1 MNKQAW
7 IKCYNETGKLPEQ
20 KVPCTK
26 CGTGVT
32 MFSSNLTNRVTKF
45 GGVDKLLSNFICK
58 QCSSVGKPQKV
69 KPLPK
74 PKQVKATV
82 EIHDIPIYKGRN
94 IVPIDLHVTKD
105 NATLSCW
112 RPDLYLNADKTCD
125 DCTLFNI
132 CQCAL
137 KKLSKRK
144 MALITD

>member
-32 MFSSNLTNRVTKF
+32 MFSTNLAGRVAKYN
-45 GGVDKLLSNFICK
+45 GVENLLNNFICK

-69 KPLPK
+69 KQIPK
-74 PKQVKATV
+74 PKKPKIIV
-82 EIHDIPIYKGRN
+82 EQYDIPIYKGRN
-94 IVPIDLHVTKD
+94 IVPVNLHVTKD
-105 NATLSCW
+105 DATISCW

-137 KKLSKRK
+137 KRLSKQK
-144 MALITD
+144 MSLISA